1 MTFRILS
8 IKCVADWEKQLED
21 AFSVNEKSLIKVKIL
36 LNFGTSKYQCF
47 RYSQSDPPENC
58 HLTVKKLT
66 KT

>member
-36 LNFGTSKYQCF
+36 INFGISGVNVF
-47 RYSQSDPPENC
+47 RYSQ
-58 HLTVKKLT
+58 
-66 KT
+66 